1 MTVKCLTPK
10 MTTSQVLKMSVT
22 VLRKHLCDNHIP
34 PTYDKSLYW
43 DEKAELQEKRYEI

>member
-1 MTVKCLTPK
+1 MLTLK
-10 MTTSQVLKMSVT
+10 MTTAQVLKMSVT